1 MTSTFGSTPPRRHA
15 FPDEAVP
22 SAIADEE
29 SSESKARM
37 AGIGLACL
45 NWIKAAAARS
55 RELRSNAMVLPQLMA
70 DQALTRGPELVEG
83 AAALRSSSSLRPA
96 PSPAQAS
103 EGFPRQPAIPID
115 ALDLAALRES
125 AQAHAH
131 RACVGAD
138 MTCKLRHARVRG
150 GAHNVEQATFR
161 GPHFLRRGSFPLAYE
176 LPA

>member
-1 MTSTFGSTPPRRHA
+1 MDD
-15 FPDEAVP
+15 FPEEAVP
-22 SAIADEE
+22 SAVADED
-29 SSESKARM
+29 SSESKART
-37 AGIGLACL
+37 AGIGVACL
-45 NWIKAAAARS
+45 NWIKADAAVAGSSGQTLWSSRS
-55 RELRSNAMVLPQLMA
+55 SW
-70 DQALTRGPELVEG
+70 LTRRLR
-83 AAALRSSSSLRPA
+83 AALSLSKGRLPLRSSSSLRPA

-125 AQAHAH
+125 AQAHAR
-131 RACVGAD
+131 RACVGART
-138 MTCKLRHARVRG
+138 TCKLRHARVRD